1 MIKAV
6 KQFLILTILTAG
18 FNAIVLASIHANQ
31 QNNTVTQVIKFAQR

>member
-1 MIKAV
+1 MIKAA

-31 QNNTVTQVIKFAQR
+31 QNNTIIEVVKFAQR